1 MKRLEI
7 NGFSSLADKMVSD
20 KFRIDDM
27 DILTNMYMIQ
37 LRTSEYQ
44 YRIDIIREATEQTT
58 YSRSYRY
65 QMWIYDWNR
74 KQSYPMGINT
84 SDLKGVE
91 VFTRFLENVLE
102 IADKG
107 DFNGHGGDWR
117 FKKYN
122 L

>member
-7 NGFSSLADKMVSD
+7 KGFISLADKMISD

-27 DILTNMYMIQ
+27 DILKDLYIIQ

-44 YRIDIIREATEQTT
+44 YRIDIIREATENTT
-58 YSRSYRY
+58 YGGYRY

-84 SDLKGVE
+84 SDLKEVR
-91 VFTRFLENVLE
+91 VFTRFLENVVA

-107 DFNGHGGDWR
+107 DFGGQNGDWR
-117 FKKYN
+117 FKKHN